1 MSDTDTTVN
10 PMITDAV
17 TQTNVKVLG
26 EAPAV
31 SMSSIDQSIAQA
43 TGILFQNA
51 VSAQQQ
57 QNIAALAA
65 TNQGIIQIYSV
76 DTMAAAGAT
85 ANLDIPDHQA
95 LLVRAQQAMDATRVS
110 STSAYD
116 GVAPQIEAAVKL
128 ANEAALENASA
139 FAYAVRVNGDAV
151 AASLQAID
159 KAFHDGLM
167 RTVQT
172 AATAACLEGMLR
184 NPEKAEDYKQVLD
197 AIKHLD

>member
-1 MSDTDTTVN
+1 MSDSTVN
-10 PMITDAV
+10 PQITDAV
-17 TQTNVKVLG
+17 TQSNVKVVG
-26 EAPAV
+26 EAPAI
-31 SMSSIDQSIAQA
+31 SMGSIYQSIAYS

-51 VSAQQQ
+51 VAAQQQ

-76 DTMAAAGAT
+76 VTAAEASVA
-85 ANLDIPDHQA
+85 ARHDVPDREA
-95 LLVRAQQAMDATRVS
+95 VLLRTQQAMEATRALS
-110 STSAYD
+110 ASAYD

-128 ANEAALENASA
+128 ANETTLENASA

-159 KAFHDGLM
+159 KAFHDGLL
-167 RTVQT
+167 RSLQT
-172 AATAACLEGMLR
+172 AATAACLEAMLR
-184 NPEKAEDYKQVLD
+184 NPEKAADYEQVLQ

>member
-1 MSDTDTTVN
+1 MSDSTVN
-10 PMITDAV
+10 PQITDAV
-17 TQTNVKVLG
+17 TQSNVKVVG
-26 EAPAV
+26 EAPAI
-31 SMSSIDQSIAQA
+31 SMGSIYQSIAYS

-51 VSAQQQ
+51 VAAQQQ

-76 DTMAAAGAT
+76 VTAAEASVA
-85 ANLDIPDHQA
+85 ARHDVPDREA
-95 LLVRAQQAMDATRVS
+95 VLLRTQQAMEATRAS
-110 STSAYD
+110 SASAYD

-128 ANEAALENASA
+128 ANETALENASA

-159 KAFHDGLM
+159 KAFHDGLL
-167 RTVQT
+167 RSLQT
-172 AATAACLEGMLR
+172 AATAACLESMLR
-184 NPEKAEDYKQVLD
+184 NPEKAADYEQVLQ

>member
-1 MSDTDTTVN
+1 MSDSTVN
-10 PMITDAV
+10 PQITDAV
-17 TQTNVKVLG
+17 TQSNVKVVG
-26 EAPAV
+26 EAPAI
-31 SMSSIDQSIAQA
+31 SMGSIYQSIAYS

-51 VSAQQQ
+51 VAAQQQ

-76 DTMAAAGAT
+76 VTAAEASVA
-85 ANLDIPDHQA
+85 ARHDVPDREA
-95 LLVRAQQAMDATRVS
+95 VLLRTQQAMEATRTS
-110 STSAYD
+110 SASAYD

-128 ANEAALENASA
+128 ANETTLENASA

-159 KAFHDGLM
+159 KAFHDGLL
-167 RTVQT
+167 RSLQT
-172 AATAACLEGMLR
+172 AATAACLEAMLR
-184 NPEKAEDYKQVLD
+184 NPEKAADYEQVLQ